1 MIRIRSAKKSILKH
15 RRVQVSRALAILALG
30 VLGAGLLAPLDALGQ
45 AEQPAGGLPPAASFL
60 TWLEVT
66 DERMHPLR
74 RISFRHERSGSG
86 ADSILYVIA
95 RRDGY
100 ADNETVETT
109 WADGRTCPA
118 IGEAM
123 ERLAALPTPDRTI
136 PGIPVPRPS
145 EFPPRVMDGNTYFI
159 STYGEMPD
167 RQLARMTVSSNAG
180 PIAEWGRFVERELDP
195 CWAPG
200 LAR

>member
-1 MIRIRSAKKSILKH
+1 MIGIEMIGTQAATGAVLLGWILGGVGNASAQDQ
-15 RRVQVSRALAILALG
+15 R
-30 VLGAGLLAPLDALGQ
+30 
-45 AEQPAGGLPPAASFL
+45 PAAELPHRANFL

-66 DERMHPLR
+66 DERLRPMR
-74 RISFRHERSGSG
+74 RISFRAERSRG
-86 ADSILYVIA
+86 ADPVLYVIA

-100 ADNETVETT
+100 SDGEVVETT

-123 ERLAALPTPDRTI
+123 AQLAALPTPDRSV
-136 PGIPVPRPS
+136 PGVPVARPP
-145 EFPPRVMDGNTYFI
+145 EFPPLVRDGNTYFI
-159 STYGEMPD
+159 STFGEMPD
-167 RQLARMTVSSNAG
+167 RHLTRMTLSSNSGAV
-180 PIAEWGRFVERELDP
+180 ADWGRFVERELEA